1 MKQVLLPTTAPVDFI
16 SFADLK
22 RINDPLVG
30 FITAQNK
37 KVILIKTSFASE
49 KYFARA
55 LEEWEQG
62 NGYEPASG
70 RDQTVE
76 EWCKFLVSTN
86 NAKIFLFDTPKEMF
100 KWLSE

>member
-1 MKQVLLPTTAPVDFI
+1 MKQVLLPTTAPVDSI

-30 FITAQNK
+30 FITATNK
-37 KVILIKTSFASE
+37 KVILIKTRYESE

-55 LEEWEQG
+55 LEAWEKG
-62 NGYEPASG
+62 NGYGPIGG
-70 RDQTVE
+70 REQTVE
-76 EWCKFLVSTN
+76 EWCKFLVETN